1 MKSNFKKELFKKP
14 EELFKLA
21 NKIIKRHTDE
31 GANSPLPKINIARMS
46 LKLND
51 AQSLH
56 NLGTQYQKLARQAF
70 EERDRYIGI
79 ESINKENTL
88 TKFIK
93 AVFDSL
99 VGAYNGKT
107 RYLEKWGFKMDN
119 VNNNQ
124 LVK

>member
-1 MKSNFKKELFKKP
+1 MELFKKP

-21 NKIIKRHTDE
+21 NKIIKKHTDE
-31 GANSPLPKINIARMS
+31 GANSPLPKINIAKMNF
-46 LKLND
+46 KLNN
-51 AQSLH
+51 AQNLH

-70 EERDRYIGI
+70 VERDRYIGI

-99 VGAYNGKT
+99 IDAYNGKT
-107 RYLEKWGFKMDN
+107 RYLEKWGFKMDS
-119 VNNNQ
+119 VSNNK